1 MAMRNQLLRRCVFWN
16 GKIKANVR
24 GYAAKDLRFGT
35 EARAAMLTGVD
46 LLADAVAV
54 TMGPKGRNVI
64 IEQSWGSPKITKDGV
79 TVAKAVELK
88 EKWQNVGARLV
99 QDVAN
104 KTNEQAGD
112 GTTCATVLA
121 RAIAREGFDSISKGA
136 NPIEIRKGV
145 MMAVDVVI
153 DNLKKI
159 SKPVTTPEEIA
170 QVATISANG
179 DVSIG
184 NLISE
189 AMKRVGK
196 EGVITV
202 KDGKTLNDE
211 MEERNN
217 CLILFSEKKINSVQ
231 EIVPV
236 LELANQ
242 HRRPLLIIAEDVDGE
257 ALTTLV
263 LNRLKVNLQ
272 VCAVKAPG
280 FGDNRK
286 NTLQD
291 MAIASGGMVI
301 GDEANL
307 IKLEEVQLHNLG
319 QVEEVLITKDDTL
332 LLRGK
337 GKKEEIARRIAQI
350 KDEMEI
356 SNSEYEKE
364 KMQERLSKLS
374 NGVAVIKVG
383 GSSEVE
389 VNEKKDR
396 VNDAMNATKA
406 AVEEGIVP
414 GGGVALLRCYSALD
428 ELKPSNE
435 DQRRGI
441 EIIRKAVR
449 QPCMTIAKNAGV
461 DSAQVVEKVLVRN
474 EPTFGYDAL
483 RGEYV
488 DMISSGII
496 DPTKVIRT
504 ALQDAAGVASL
515 LSTAECVITEIPKE
529 DKFPAGGM
537 GGAGGMVESSIP
549 MLTSDGE
556 EPLLFLTFHLSNCA
570 VGVGILS
577 LPFCFQ
583 QCGILLGTIVLLFCG
598 VLTKIACRLL
608 VLGCRVVDES
618 NYENYAYRVFGR
630 AGRLA
635 VEISNI
641 SYLLGTLTA
650 YFVILGNLTVSLVFK
665 LLNYYSGQ
673 ISIEILS
680 WNPVAIFFSA
690 TVVITPLCLWA
701 TPRFMGHLSFVS
713 LSSYAVLVLHVA
725 CTGLP
730 KLFSEFTLMNVNW
743 WRAEGI
749 WIAFPVFTVALMC
762 QPALFTVVGELS
774 LRRFLSIN
782 KIITG
787 AVNTAIFGYVSY
799 QDDVSGNIL
808 LSLKAGV
815 FNELVEFAFLLSLA
829 VSYPLL
835 LYPCRHTNIL
845 SVNHFAQGNQLKNFR
860 FRWLSITISIVFI
873 SAALASISPNVEYI
887 LELCGSLAGS
897 SIGFILPAVL
907 YLQVSSSKEIQRR
920 IEATVCLLVGVCIF
934 CSSVFDML
942 PVEENF
948 SVEINKRIFTVSSI
962 MSNIYI
968 TEPITNG
975 KVRLKTT
982 VGDIDIELW
991 SKECPLACRN
1001 FIQLAMEGY
1010 YDGTIFHRVERG
1022 FIVQGGDPTGTGFGG
1037 ESVYSEPFKDEFHS
1051 RLRYIRRGLVGM
1063 ASSGRCTNGSQFFFT
1078 LGETPE
1084 LQNKHTLFGKVVGV
1098 TLYNMLR
1105 LGECEVDQNMRP
1117 LHPEKIIGC
1126 EVIVNPFNDIVPRI
1140 AQKSEPKVDLPEKS
1154 VPQTKNLSLLSFAEE
1169 EEDDDKEM
1177 TAKIQEKM
1185 ALKGKSVHD
1194 LVDHEVISSSKPR
1207 EVEDAESSYKAGRCR
1222 LDVNFSDDDKGHSK
1236 DVADYSGSD
1245 LMKKKEDELL
1255 AVRGAFRAMCREYKK
1270 SKKDDT
1276 PTVENKNLT
1285 PALSEY
1291 FAEKEQYKTKCAAA
1305 LTSENTKREFP
1316 MLKIIKRMAGRRYTG
1331 DTDEEDDV
1339 SEETDI
1345 NV

>member
-1 MAMRNQLLRRCVFWN
+1 MAMRNQLLRRCLFWN

-211 MEERNN
+211 MEN

-242 HRRPLLIIAEDVDGE
+242 HRRPL
-257 ALTTLV
+257 
-263 LNRLKVNLQ
+263 LKVNLQ

-337 GKKEEIARRIAQI
+337 GKKEEIAQRIAQI

-414 GGGVALLRCYSALD
+414 GGGVALLRCYAALD

-435 DQRRGI
+435 DQRR
-441 EIIRKAVR
+441 
-449 QPCMTIAKNAGV
+449 GV

-496 DPTKVIRT
+496 DPTK
-504 ALQDAAGVASL
+504 
-515 LSTAECVITEIPKE
+515 
-529 DKFPAGGM
+529 
-537 GGAGGMVESSIP
+537 
-549 MLTSDGE
+549 
-556 EPLLFLTFHLSNCA
+556 
-570 VGVGILS
+570 
-577 LPFCFQ
+577 
-583 QCGILLGTIVLLFCG
+583 CGILLGTIVLLFCG
-598 VLTKIACRLL
+598 ILTKIACRLL

-618 NYENYAYRVFGR
+618 SYENYAYRVFGR

-650 YFVILGNLTVSLVFK
+650 YFVIFGNLTVSLVFK

-673 ISIEILS
+673 TSTEILT

-690 TVVITPLCLWA
+690 TVVITPLSLWA

-725 CTGLP
+725 FTGLP
-730 KLFSEFTLMNVNW
+730 KLFSEFTLMNINW

-749 WIAFPVFTVALMC
+749 WIAFPVFTIALMC

-774 LRRFLSIN
+774 FRRFLSIN

-799 QDDVSGNIL
+799 QDDISGNIL
-808 LSLKAGV
+808 LSLKPGV

-920 IEATVCLLVGVCIF
+920 IEATVCLLIGVCMF

-948 SVEINKRIFTVSSI
+948 SVEINKRMFTI

-1140 AQKSEPKVDLPEKS
+1140 AQKSEPKADLPEKS
-1154 VPQTKNLSLLSFAEE
+1154 APQTKNLSLLSFAEE
-1169 EEDDDKEM
+1169 EEDDEG
-1177 TAKIQEKM
+1177 TAARIQEKM
-1185 ALKGKSVHD
+1185 ASKGKSVHD
-1194 LVDHEVISSSKPR
+1194 LVDYQVISSSRPR

-1222 LDVNFSDDDKGHSK
+1222 LDVSERIKQVLSAKQKMCEKEKRKLRLTKAGKSTDSELSYDDSYNSDDDKGHSN
-1236 DVADYSGSD
+1236 DDADYSGSD

-1255 AVRGAFRAMCREYKK
+1255 AVKNAFRAMCREYKK
-1270 SKKDDT
+1270 FKKDDT

-1291 FAEKEQYKTKCAAA
+1291 FAEKEKYKAKCAAA
-1305 LTSENTKREFP
+1305 LKSEDTKRD
-1316 MLKIIKRMAGRRYTG
+1316 MSKIINRMTGKR
-1331 DTDEEDDV
+1331 DISDV
-1339 SEETDI
+1339 SKHFAFIFYYEV
-1345 NV
+1345 NA

>member
-1 MAMRNQLLRRCVFWN
+1 MAMRNQLFRRCLSWN
-16 GKIKANVR
+16 GKLKANVR

-211 MEERNN
+211 LEVIEGMKFDRGYISPYFINTAKGAKCEFQN

-242 HRRPLLIIAEDVDGE
+242 HRRPLLIIAED
-257 ALTTLV
+257 LYY
-263 LNRLKVNLQ
+263 RLKVNLQ

-286 NTLQD
+286 NTLHD
-291 MAIASGGMVI
+291 MAIASGGMVV

-307 IKLEEVQLHNLG
+307 IKLEEVKLHNLG
-319 QVEEVLITKDDTL
+319 EVEEVLITKDDTL

-337 GKKEEIARRIAQI
+337 GKKEEVAQRIAQI
-350 KDEMEI
+350 KDEMEM

-435 DQRRGI
+435 DQRRG
-441 EIIRKAVR
+441 
-449 QPCMTIAKNAGV
+449 V

-496 DPTKVIRT
+496 DPTK
-504 ALQDAAGVASL
+504 
-515 LSTAECVITEIPKE
+515 
-529 DKFPAGGM
+529 
-537 GGAGGMVESSIP
+537 
-549 MLTSDGE
+549 
-556 EPLLFLTFHLSNCA
+556 
-570 VGVGILS
+570 
-577 LPFCFQ
+577 
-583 QCGILLGTIVLLFCG
+583 CGILLGTIVLLFCG

-608 VLGCRVVDES
+608 VLGCRVVDEIS
-618 NYENYAYRVFGR
+618 YENYAYRVFGR

-650 YFVILGNLTVSLVFK
+650 YFVIFGNLTVSFALK
-665 LLNYYSGQ
+665 LLNYYTGQ
-673 ISIEILS
+673 ISTEILT

-690 TVVITPLCLWA
+690 TVVITPLSLWA

-725 CTGLP
+725 FTGLP
-730 KLFSEFTLMNVNW
+730 KLFSEFTSMKVNW
-743 WRAEGI
+743 WRPEGI
-749 WIAFPVFTVALMC
+749 WIAFPVFTIALMC
-762 QPALFTVVGELS
+762 QPALFTVVGEFS
-774 LRRFLSIN
+774 LRRFFSIN

-787 AVNTAIFGYVSY
+787 AVNVCCSLYLLTAIFGYVSY

-808 LSLKAGV
+808 LSLKPGV
-815 FNELVEFAFLLSLA
+815 FNELVEFAFLVSLA

-835 LYPCRHTNIL
+835 LFPCRYTVCSLLEHFNIL
-845 SVNHFAQGNQLKNFR
+845 SVNHFAQGNQLKNYR
-860 FRWLSITISIVFI
+860 FRWLSITISIVFF

-897 SIGFILPAVL
+897 TIGFILPAVL

-920 IEATVCLLVGVCIF
+920 FEATVCLLIGVCMF
-934 CSSVFDML
+934 CSSVFHML

-948 SVEINKRIFTVSSI
+948 SVEINKKMFTVSS
-962 MSNIYI
+962 
-968 TEPITNG
+968 T
-975 KVRLKTT
+975 L
-982 VGDIDIELW
+982 
-991 SKECPLACRN
+991 
-1001 FIQLAMEGY
+1001 
-1010 YDGTIFHRVERG
+1010 
-1022 FIVQGGDPTGTGFGG
+1022 PT
-1037 ESVYSEPFKDEFHS
+1037 
-1051 RLRYIRRGLVGM
+1051 
-1063 ASSGRCTNGSQFFFT
+1063 AS
-1078 LGETPE
+1078 
-1084 LQNKHTLFGKVVGV
+1084 
-1098 TLYNMLR
+1098 
-1105 LGECEVDQNMRP
+1105 
-1117 LHPEKIIGC
+1117 
-1126 EVIVNPFNDIVPRI
+1126 
-1140 AQKSEPKVDLPEKS
+1140 
-1154 VPQTKNLSLLSFAEE
+1154 
-1169 EEDDDKEM
+1169 
-1177 TAKIQEKM
+1177 
-1185 ALKGKSVHD
+1185 
-1194 LVDHEVISSSKPR
+1194 
-1207 EVEDAESSYKAGRCR
+1207 
-1222 LDVNFSDDDKGHSK
+1222 
-1236 DVADYSGSD
+1236 
-1245 LMKKKEDELL
+1245 
-1255 AVRGAFRAMCREYKK
+1255 
-1270 SKKDDT
+1270 
-1276 PTVENKNLT
+1276 
-1285 PALSEY
+1285 Y
-1291 FAEKEQYKTKCAAA
+1291 FA
-1305 LTSENTKREFP
+1305 LN
-1316 MLKIIKRMAGRRYTG
+1316 
-1331 DTDEEDDV
+1331 
-1339 SEETDI
+1339 ETI
-1345 NV
+1345 SAM